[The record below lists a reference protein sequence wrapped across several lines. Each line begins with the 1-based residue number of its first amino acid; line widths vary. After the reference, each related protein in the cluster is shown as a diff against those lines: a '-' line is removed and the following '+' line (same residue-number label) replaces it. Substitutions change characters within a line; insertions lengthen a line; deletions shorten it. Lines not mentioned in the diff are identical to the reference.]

1 MTVTLIVGCNKLG
14 ILLWCTT
21 ENIKKLNWTV
31 LTLCGYQ
38 GSFKL
43 FNYFFYEKI
52 LHTPKAQKSTEKH
65 KKVRKNKDATE
76 QKHKTLQA
84 NSKGI
89 VVPLNQ

>member
-1 MTVTLIVGCNKLG
+1 MTVTLIVSCNKLG

-43 FNYFFYEKI
+43 FNFFLRKDFA
-52 LHTPKAQKSTEKH
+52 HTKSTEKH
-65 KKVRKNKDATE
+65 KKAQKSTKEQRRNQAKAQNATSE
-76 QKHKTLQA
+76 H
-84 NSKGI
+84 
-89 VVPLNQ
+89 